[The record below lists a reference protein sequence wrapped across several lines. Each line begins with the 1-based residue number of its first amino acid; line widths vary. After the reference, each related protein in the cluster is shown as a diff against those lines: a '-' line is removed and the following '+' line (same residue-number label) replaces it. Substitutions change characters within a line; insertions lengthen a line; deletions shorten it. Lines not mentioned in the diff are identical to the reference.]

1 MGGVLLLFGTMS
13 TSSIIK
19 GNSFLTAYL
28 EANKKLIQ
36 TLVIKSDISA
46 FLLNESIKDKYGET
60 AVDIYEPETWKY
72 YLNLAGKPHFT
83 DVYMNVI
90 SLDTLEVIEF
100 TPENLKA
107 HTATALA
114 YRFGTR
120 YFYSLLRKYP
130 QQEAY
135 IMGVLNPVD
144 IYDAVSAENGT
155 VLTYDKSL
163 VEEQELSLIEDL
175 ETYIKGYFSR
185 WTVQGYQTTDPYYS
199 VGLHFVLAV
208 HSYNRLLNLRQAR
221 CHTNEVHS
229 FHIREYLASH
239 GGLDRY
245 MPYLTLYQQLY
256 LYRNIRYLEHH
267 NGSVQQFKELT
278 QNLLTIRNIPLAEY
292 SISQISEFDD
302 EKYIQTLAKKK
313 SLGTSNNAT
322 TKEYFQLGYV
332 QDKIRP
338 IVYGNPVYLDATAAS
353 EEKRFRVSNSS
364 VVQTKA
370 LESTMIDYTEAVP
383 DPLLEILVRQWAH
396 MSHNDLYPVLIHF
409 TDPMTGEY
417 RNLSSQ
423 DAFIYFNY
431 LTLGS
436 MGIHVDRIPK
446 YTNVKFRRHPRP
458 EVGELL
464 QLIPVGME
472 DLVPVAYGIIQS
484 QPKLIEVRSVS
495 GFYDLCKKLYDESL
509 RHWYLVSSTHD
520 MERAAII
527 KQMVLKLYGYEW
539 IDLSQGEPMVE
550 WLKERKLPDYEAGS
564 MVAQDVIS
572 TLFKSSTGYD
582 VQSTGQLKYIQK
594 NLLQLFGQLS
604 SYSIQFLSEVN
615 ESAIIPLNW
624 SAIRLGNIREIGHER
639 IETYN
644 GVDVIDLK
652 SKTGTSIAIK
662 NAIES
667 TVYATTQSVL
677 ESITVEHGVYVLNS
691 AAIEEEQ
698 PVFIDAVRYHA
709 SYPEYDPMVSNHA
722 TYIGAEF
729 FQALTEEQ
737 RKQIKSF

>member
-60 AVDIYEPETWKY
+60 AVDIYAPETWKY

-107 HTATALA
+107 HTATAMA

-120 YFYSLLRKYP
+120 YFYTLLRKYP
-130 QQEAY
+130 EQEAY

-144 IYDAVSAENGT
+144 IFDAVAAENGSI
-155 VLTYDKSL
+155 LAYDRNL
-163 VEEQELSLIEDL
+163 VESQELSLIEDL

-185 WTVQGYQTTDPYYS
+185 WTVPGYQTTDPYYS

-239 GGLDRY
+239 GGLDKY
-245 MPYLTLYQQLY
+245 IPYLTLYQQLY

-267 NGSVQQFKELT
+267 NGSVEQFKELAH
-278 QNLLTIRNIPLAEY
+278 NLLTIRNIPLSEY
-292 SISQISEFDD
+292 SVSQVSEFDD
-302 EKYIQTLAKKK
+302 QKYIEVLAKKK

-332 QDKIRP
+332 QDKVRSV
-338 IVYGNPVYLDATAAS
+338 VYGNPIYLDATADE

-364 VVQTKA
+364 VIQTKA

-383 DPLLEILVRQWAH
+383 DPMLEILIRQWAH
-396 MSHNDLYPVLIHF
+396 MSHNDLYPVLVYF
-409 TDPMTGEY
+409 TDPVTGEY

-431 LTLGS
+431 LTLRS
-436 MGIHVDRIPK
+436 MGIHVDQVPK
-446 YTNVKFRRHPRP
+446 YTNVKFRRHPKP
-458 EVGELL
+458 DVSELL
-464 QLIPVGME
+464 HLIPKGMS
-472 DLVPVAYGIIQS
+472 DLVPIAYDIVRS
-484 QPKLIEVRSVS
+484 QPNLVETRSVS
-495 GFYDLCKKLYDESL
+495 AFYDLCKKLYDESL

-539 IDLSQGEPMVE
+539 VDLSHSGSMVQ
-550 WLKERKLPDYEAGS
+550 WLKDRKLPDYEVGS
-564 MVAQDVIS
+564 PVAQDVIA
-572 TLFKSSTGYD
+572 LLLKSSTGYD
-582 VQSTGQLKYIQK
+582 VQTTGQLKYIQK

-615 ESAIIPLNW
+615 ESAIIPSNW
-624 SAIRLGNIREIGHER
+624 SAIRLGNIREIGHEA
-639 IETYN
+639 IEDHN
-644 GVDVIDLK
+644 GVGVLDVA
-652 SKTGTSIAIK
+652 SKTGTSMQIK

-667 TVYATTQSVL
+667 TVHSTTQSAL
-677 ESITVEHGVYVLNS
+677 EAIGVDHGVYVNKS
-691 AAIEEEQ
+691 IAIEEEQ
-698 PVFIDAVRYHA
+698 PVFIDAVRYQA
-709 SYPEYDPMVSNHA
+709 SYPEYDPMVSNQA

-729 FQALTEEQ
+729 FHALTEEQ